1 MQNTTQKLIALLIGI
16 IFIGVGVFMY
26 FKNDELQ
33 KVCTEEAT
41 ATVIDMKEEINTD
54 TDSITDYLYYPILEF
69 NDGNKDVQVKSPTG
83 SSSPAYNI
91 NDKIEILYNPN
102 NSKEFIIKGDK
113 SSNIFSIVFACLGL
127 IISGYSIFTFIKKN

>member
-1 MQNTTQKLIALLIGI
+1 MQNTTQKIIALLIGI

-26 FKNDELQ
+26 FKNGELQ

-41 ATVIDMKEEINTD
+41 ATVIDIKEELNTD
-54 TDSITDYLYYPILEF
+54 TDGMADYLYYPILEF
-69 NDGNKDVQVKSPTG
+69 NDGNKDVQVKSSTG

-91 NDKIEILYNPN
+91 NDKVEILFNPN
-102 NSKEFIIKGDK
+102 NSKEYIIKGDK

-127 IISGYSIFTFIKKN
+127 LVSGYAIFTLIKKD